1 MAVGADRLAD
11 LVRSLVSTDP
21 ASREAACGTVTD
33 WISSFSK
40 YEARLLGM
48 LLVTLAGVE
57 KVGSARE
64 SELHALYELVDTGGI
79 DVEVVE
85 PIRLL
90 DRRLLGVSELEYVKY
105 LSEEYLGTSNHTVP
119 LD

>member
-11 LVRSLVSTDP
+11 LVRSLASTDP

-40 YEARLLGM
+40 YEARLVGM
-48 LLVTLAGVE
+48 LLVTLAGAE
-57 KVGSARE
+57 KAGPTRE
-64 SELHALYELVDTGGI
+64 SELHALYELADTGGI
-79 DVEVVE
+79 DGEVVG

-90 DRRLLGVSELEYVKY
+90 DRGLLGVSELEYVKY
-105 LSEEYLGTSNHTVP
+105 LGEEYLGMSIDTTPS
-119 LD
+119 D